1 MTERVLSLA
10 IALMCCVSMIV
21 QPSQR
26 PIIIKVTPY
35 KADATASLDDVA
47 SSFHFDCGKSA
58 RFKIEAFSSK
68 IPIDIDSVSYS
79 ICYDKMS
86 PHKQGVVSLHN
97 GSAIIDGGT
106 MLESGFLH
114 CNIATVIDGK
124 RYSDS
129 CAVGFN
135 PEKIVPAVTMPSDFK
150 QWWRSQLDSLA
161 QVKLD
166 AELTLLP
173 ELCNDTVNVYQ
184 ARIAS
189 VRPMYGILAVP
200 KAPGRYPA
208 VMRVPGAGVHKIGG
222 YLDLAEEAMITLD
235 LGIHGLPLTQSD
247 SYYRH
252 ISTDSLN
259 NYPAMGIDNRLT
271 YYYHDVYLGCVR
283 AAEYLASM
291 EQFDGKNLF
300 VTGGSQGGALSIVT
314 AALCPKV
321 SAVIS
326 FFPAMCDQEA
336 YLHGR
341 AGGWP
346 HYFLFN
352 RSNSDVQRH
361 AEVIQ
366 YYDVVNFARILRT
379 PVFMSMG
386 YNDLTCAPTSTYAAW
401 NVIASQHK
409 KLLIV
414 PETGHWRYNFQTA
427 SAWTWIMQF
436 RK

>member
-1 MTERVLSLA
+1 MYKHFISLA
-10 IALMCCVSMIV
+10 TALICCFWAYS

-26 PIIIKVTPY
+26 IIAIRVTPQCES
-35 KADATASLDDVA
+35 AVHSVSDVA
-47 SSFHFDCGKSA
+47 NAYHFDYGTDIRFNISA
-58 RFKIEAFSSK
+58 TSSG
-68 IPIDIDSVSYS
+68 IPIELDSVAYS
-79 ICYDKMS
+79 ICYDKME
-86 PHKQGVVSLHN
+86 PHKQGVVRLKD
-97 GSAIIDGGT
+97 GVATIEGGT
-106 MLESGFLH
+106 MLESGFLR
-114 CNIATVIDGK
+114 CTASTVVDGE
-124 RYSDS
+124 RFSGS

-135 PEKIVPAVTMPSDFK
+135 PEAIVPTVPIPGDFV
-150 QWWRSQLDSLA
+150 QWWQSRLDTLA
-161 QVKLD
+161 LVKNI

-173 ELCNDTVNVYQ
+173 ELCTEKINVYQ
-184 ARIAS
+184 ARISS

-222 YLDLAEEAMITLD
+222 YLDLAEEGMITLD

-352 RSNSDVQRH
+352 RSKSDVQRH

>member
-200 KAPGRYPA
+200 KAAGRYPA

-222 YLDLAEEAMITLD
+222 YIQPAMDGMITLD
-235 LGIHGLPLTQSD
+235 MGIHGLPLTHD
-247 SYYRH
+247 DEFYRR
-252 ISTDSLN
+252 ISADSLS
-259 NYPAMGIDNRLT
+259 NYPAMGIDCRDT
-271 YYYHDVYLGCVR
+271 YYYRDVYLGCVR
-283 AAEYLASM
+283 AAEFLASL

-300 VTGGSQGGALSIVT
+300 VVGGSQGGALSIVT
-314 AALCPKV
+314 AALYPKV
-321 SAVIS
+321 SAIIS
-326 FFPAMCDQEA
+326 FFPALCDQEA
-336 YLHGR
+336 YLKGR

-352 RSNSDVQRH
+352 RNKANVRHDADVIR
-361 AEVIQ
+361 
-366 YYDVVNFARILRT
+366 YFDVVNFARILHT
-379 PVFMSMG
+379 PTFMSMG

-401 NVIASQHK
+401 NSLATDK
-409 KLLIV
+409 KRLLVV
-414 PETGHWRYNFQTA
+414 PETGHWRYPSQWDA
-427 SAWTWIMQF
+427 GWEWIMQF
-436 RK
+436 KK